1 MLLGVPRRVAG
12 GDGVFLTPGRAT
24 HVAAFLALR
33 GDWVSRDELVALLW
47 PDTEPR
53 RARHTLS
60 QLLHTVRR
68 SAWGHDLE
76 IDTTRLRWPVDCDV
90 VTLRRAVADGDWV
103 RAVELDSGSLL
114 EGTQDGISEA
124 FDAWLQAAREDL
136 RETRRE
142 ALLGLAHSLA
152 GDERWADAARVLRR
166 LLADDDLHEEAVQA
180 LIRAE
185 ARAGRRDAALQAF
198 EAFRARLADDLG
210 LEPLEA
216 TAALVSA
223 VRRGELDPAD
233 APGSA
238 PDASA
243 DAGAAA
249 ALPADAAA
257 TDADVRPGPV
267 AGLGSDATP
276 FVGRSLD
283 LAELHAL
290 ARRATHRLVTIA
302 GPGGTGKSRLAGQFA
317 RERAGH
323 YEDGAAWVAL
333 GVAAGEADVV
343 AAVAA
348 VLGLRIEARVD
359 ALVAALADGER
370 LLVLDEVEH
379 LAEAPGLVA
388 DLLDGCPR
396 LDLLVTSRTALDVPG
411 EATVRLAGLSLP
423 PDDAA
428 PHGETY
434 DAVALLVRAVQRV
447 RAHFNPS
454 GGERRA
460 LVALARVLDGNP
472 LAIELAAAWMRSLE
486 PSEVFAEVERD
497 LAALHVDTPAGGTR
511 HASLG
516 SVFESS
522 WTLLT
527 AGDREALR
535 RLSVF
540 RGGVT
545 RASAAEV
552 VDVPINALLTLT
564 NRSLVQRDRGARF
577 VVPTVIRHFA
587 AAKLAEDPRL
597 EAALARRHEAWALA
611 LAREADAAL
620 DTPAQPE
627 ALQRLDAEQANL
639 TRALETAFAGEDEA
653 TVRGLAVA
661 LARSWRWRGRVREGL
676 AWFARLAALPASEA
690 PGVERV
696 RSDLAHGL
704 LMAQVG
710 DYEGANAAFE
720 RALEDARTLGDA
732 GLEAAARCDLAII
745 AWRRGDL
752 ARARSLFEAAVATYR
767 ALGADASLA
776 GTLGNLGTVVRDAGA
791 PDAAHAFFDEAIAIA
806 ERLGHVWEVAN
817 VRSNKAIAF
826 AYGGDLEWARG
837 EFERTL
843 EAQRSIGDRP
853 GVGRSLTNLGNVH
866 LDTGDEARARELYLE
881 ALDLVRA
888 LVAQAVS
895 CFLDLAVARGD
906 MERALALAGAVRSMC
921 DAIGVPLTPPQ
932 RATYEAARA
941 AALAV
946 VPEPHASDLARRGAA
961 LGERD
966 AVAFALGERVAA
978 GA

>member
-1 MLLGVPRRVAG
+1 M
-12 GDGVFLTPGRAT
+12 
-24 HVAAFLALR
+24 AAFLALR

-76 IDTTRLRWPVDCDV
+76 VDPTRVRWPVDCDV
-90 VTLRRAVADGDWV
+90 VTLRRAVADGDWL
-103 RAVELDSGSLL
+103 RAVELDTGSLL

-124 FDAWLQAAREDL
+124 FDAWPRAEREDL

-142 ALLGLAHSLA
+142 ALLGLARSLA
-152 GDERWADAARVLRR
+152 GGERWADAARVLRR
-166 LLADDDLHEEAVQA
+166 LLAEDDLHEEAVQA

-233 APGSA
+233 APASG
-238 PDASA
+238 DASA
-243 DAGAAA
+243 DAGAAT
-249 ALPADAAA
+249 ALPAAAA
-257 TDADVRPGPV
+257 ASNADVRPGPV
-267 AGLGSDATP
+267 DGLGGDATP
-276 FVGRSLD
+276 FIGRSLD

-290 ARRATHRLVTIA
+290 ARRATHRLVTIT
-302 GPGGTGKSRLAGQFA
+302 GPGGTGKSRLAAQFA

-333 GVAAGEADVV
+333 GAATGEADVV
-343 AAVAA
+343 AAIAA
-348 VLGLRIEARVD
+348 VLALRIEAHSG
-359 ALVAALADGER
+359 ALVGALADSER

-396 LDLLVTSRTALDVPG
+396 MGLLVTSRAALDVPG
-411 EATVRLAGLSLP
+411 EATMRLAGLSLP

-428 PHGETY
+428 PHGETH

-447 RAHFNPS
+447 RPRFHPS
-454 GGERRA
+454 GAERRA
-460 LVALARVLDGNP
+460 LVTLARVLDGNP
-472 LAIELAAAWMRSLE
+472 LAMELAASWMRTLE
-486 PSEVFAEVERD
+486 PSEVLAEVERD
-497 LAALHVDTPAGGTR
+497 VAALHAATATGATR
-511 HASLG
+511 HASLR

-527 AGDREALR
+527 GDGREALR
-535 RLSVF
+535 RLAVF

-545 RASAAEV
+545 RGAAAEV
-552 VDVPINALLTLT
+552 VDVPINALLALT
-564 NRSLVQRDRGARF
+564 NRSLVQRERGTRF
-577 VVPTVIRHFA
+577 AVPTVIRHFA
-587 AAKLAEDPRL
+587 AEKLAEDPRL
-597 EAALARRHEAWALA
+597 EAALTRRYEAWALA
-611 LAREADAAL
+611 LARAADAAL
-620 DTPAQPE
+620 DTPEQPA
-627 ALQRLDAEQANL
+627 ALERLDAEQANL
-639 TRALETAFAGEDEA
+639 TRALETAFAAEREA

-676 AWFARLAALPASEA
+676 AWFARLAALPSSEA
-690 PGVERV
+690 PSGERV

-704 LMAQVG
+704 LMVQVG
-710 DYEGANAAFE
+710 DYEAANAAFE

-946 VPEPHASDLARRGAA
+946 VPEPHASDLERRGAA